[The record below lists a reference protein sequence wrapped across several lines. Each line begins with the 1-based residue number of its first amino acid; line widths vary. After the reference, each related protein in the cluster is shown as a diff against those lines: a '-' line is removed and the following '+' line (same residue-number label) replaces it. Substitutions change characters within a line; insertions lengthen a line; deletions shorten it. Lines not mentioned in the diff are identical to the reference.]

1 MRARVQWLA
10 ALAVLPENKQ
20 GKDGDKDACSKF
32 RSAWGPTH
40 CRTRWAKME
49 AYSQAISSSR
59 ATPASGAI
67 RPRIDRRGWRGAG
80 LPGLSYS

>member
-10 ALAVLPENKQ
+10 SACGLAREQTRKRW
-20 GKDGDKDACSKF
+20 DKDAVLEF
-32 RSAWGPTH
+32 RSAWDRPTVEPGGED
-40 CRTRWAKME
+40 E

-59 ATPASGAI
+59 ATPCQRAI

>member
-10 ALAVLPENKQ
+10 SACGLAREQTRKRW
-20 GKDGDKDACSKF
+20 DKDAVLEIPVGV
-32 RSAWGPTH
+32 GPTH

-59 ATPASGAI
+59 ATPCQRGNPS
-67 RPRIDRRGWRGAG
+67 RIDRRGWRGAG